1 MPRSRLGLLFK
12 VLSVGD
18 GGCDVEAAVMYD
30 GSRTE
35 QGGAQPSGM
44 GRA

>member
-1 MPRSRLGLLFK
+1 MLRSRLGLLFK

-18 GGCDVEAAVMYD
+18 GGCEKSCYMYD

-35 QGGAQPSGM
+35 KGGAQPSRM